1 MAMLISRPDINSL
14 SELTGKTIAIN
25 ERYSASNRSV
35 RIAVAAAGA
44 IEVQQSQG
52 QTLAINRLVN
62 REFSPQSWL
71 LPLRAQRRPEI
82 PGFRTFQVQ
91 SSPSSLK

>member
-62 REFSPQSWL
+62 REVLAAVLAF
-71 LPLRAQRRPEI
+71 AAAGAAE
-82 PGFRTFQVQ
+82 T
-91 SSPSSLK
+91 